1 MRKLQQ
7 EINHLYDKDIDD
19 WDYPEVKDRIVCKE
33 MTKAEARAE
42 MRKENPFR
50 KDGFKKITGIVL
62 TGKHNF
68 KVSNRLPKEIFMW
81 FNVLDNKQR
90 KNIIKKLIDLL
101 D

>member
-1 MRKLQQ
+1 M
-7 EINHLYDKDIDD
+7 KDIDD
-19 WDYPEVKDRIVCKE
+19 WDDPSVVDRIVAKE
-33 MTKAEARAE
+33 MSDAEVRAE
-42 MRKENPFR
+42 IRKENPFR

-68 KVSNRLPKEIFMW
+68 KVSNKLPKEIFMW
-81 FNVLDNKQR
+81 FNVLNNKQR